1 MVGEILRREREKQ
14 GLSIAD
20 VAGETSIRD
29 VYLEAIEKGDY
40 DALPGDVYAKGFIRN
55 YSKFLQIAQYCQGGT
70 ASRYAEGR

>member
-40 DALPGDVYAKGFIRN
+40 NPTIRLCIAICKALNRTLDELFWEA
-55 YSKFLQIAQYCQGGT
+55 
-70 ASRYAEGR
+70 

>member
-40 DALPGDVYAKGFIRN
+40 DALQVMYMPRALSGIIPSSCR
-55 YSKFLQIAQYCQGGT
+55 
-70 ASRYAEGR
+70 

>member
-40 DALPGDVYAKGFIRN
+40 DALPGDVYAKI
-55 YSKFLQIAQYCQGGT
+55 
-70 ASRYAEGR
+70 GRAHV